1 MDVKVVGSF
10 YLPHDSGMRSRRSL
24 NQKGLD
30 RLLHVQIRDGSA
42 GTNLYER
49 DLSDTRLMSYQKN
62 LPSEQSQ
69 GGGKV

>member
-1 MDVKVVGSF
+1 
-10 YLPHDSGMRSRRSL
+10 MRSRRSL

-30 RLLHVQIRDGSA
+30 RLLYVQLRDGSA

-49 DLSDTRLMSYQKN
+49 DLSDTRLVNYQKN

-69 GGGKV
+69 GGG